1 VTYDIILAG
10 VGGQGVLSLAA
21 IVAKAAMLDGF
32 FVRQSEV
39 HGMAQR
45 GGAVL
50 AHLRVSDEPIAGD
63 LVPAGG
69 ADMVLAMEPLESLRY
84 LSYLKPEGIVVT
96 AAEPFVNI
104 PDYPEIEKV
113 LGAIRALP
121 RSLLI
126 DAAGIAKE
134 AGSPRAVN
142 MALAGAASL
151 LLPVRLA
158 SIERGIDE
166 LFGKKDPRAAEA
178 NRRAIELARATS
190 SREASA
196 GAVGDAAEGGRR

>member
-1 VTYDIILAG
+1 VTYDMILAG

-21 IVAKAAMLDGF
+21 IVARAAMIDGL

-50 AHLRVSDEPIAGD
+50 AHLRISDAQIAGD
-63 LVPAGG
+63 LVPSGG

-84 LSYLKPEGIVVT
+84 LSYLKPDGIVVS
-96 AAEPFVNI
+96 ASEPFVNI
-104 PDYPEIEKV
+104 PDYPELGSV

-121 RSLLI
+121 RSLLV
-126 DAAGIAKE
+126 DSAGIARQ

-142 MALAGAASL
+142 MALAGAASS
-151 LLPVRLA
+151 LLPIKLE
-158 SIERGIDE
+158 SLELCIEE
-166 LFGKKDPRAAEA
+166 LFGRKDPQAAQA
-178 NRRAIELARATS
+178 NRRALVLAR
-190 SREASA
+190 EAA
-196 GAVGDAAEGGRR
+196 AAEGGERRPSKGGAA

>member
-1 VTYDIILAG
+1 VNYDIILAG

-21 IVAKAAMLDGF
+21 IVARAAMIDGL

-50 AHLRVSDEPIAGD
+50 AHLRMSDAKIAGD
-63 LVPAGG
+63 LVPSGG
-69 ADMVLAMEPLESLRY
+69 ADMILAMEPLESLRY
-84 LSYLKPEGIVVT
+84 LSYLKSDGIVVS
-96 AAEPFVNI
+96 AAESFVNI
-104 PDYPEIEKV
+104 PDYPQIDTL
-113 LGAIRALP
+113 LGAVRALP
-121 RSLLI
+121 RSLLV

-151 LLPVRLA
+151 LVPIKLKSL
-158 SIERGIDE
+158 ERGIEE
-166 LFGKKDPRAAEA
+166 LFGSKDPKAAA
-178 NRRAIELARATS
+178 INRKAFELARAK
-190 SREASA
+190 
-196 GAVGDAAEGGRR
+196 GRAK

>member
-1 VTYDIILAG
+1 MTYDIILAG

-21 IVAKAAMLDGF
+21 IVARAAMIDGL

-50 AHLRVSDEPIAGD
+50 AHLRISDERIASD
-63 LVPAGG
+63 LVPSGG
-69 ADMVLAMEPLESLRY
+69 ADMILAMEPLESLRY
-84 LSYLKPEGIVVT
+84 LSYLKPEGIVVS
-96 AAEPFVNI
+96 AAEPFINI

-151 LLPVRLA
+151 LLPVNLA
-158 SIERGIDE
+158 SIELGIDE
-166 LFGKKDPRAAEA
+166 LFGRKDPQAALL
-178 NRRAIELARATS
+178 NRRAIELARA
-190 SREASA
+190 ASA
-196 GAVGDAAEGGRR
+196 ANAASPRGAKGGAR

>member
-121 RSLLI
+121 RSLLV

-178 NRRAIELARATS
+178 NLRAIELARA
-190 SREASA
+190 ASA
-196 GAVGDAAEGGRR
+196 GAVDAKGGAR